1 MNNSEL
7 ETLIRNILREQL
19 VPATPRTLRNAI
31 FQTVD
36 EAVCAA
42 HQAFLRFQ
50 QVPLK
55 TRSALI
61 SATTEKLKPPL
72 TALDDKKPTH
82 KGEGKKKK

>member
-42 HQAFLRFQ
+42 HQAFN
-50 QVPLK
+50 
-55 TRSALI
+55 SAR
-61 SATTEKLKPPL
+61 LKPVAPL
-72 TALDDKKPTH
+72 SVLFAKN
-82 KGEGKKKK
+82 

>member
-19 VPATPRTLRNAI
+19 VPATPRTQRNAI

-42 HQAFLRFQ
+42 LLGLFTLST
-50 QVPLK
+50 VP
-55 TRSALI
+55 A
-61 SATTEKLKPPL
+61 
-72 TALDDKKPTH
+72 
-82 KGEGKKKK
+82 

>member
-42 HQAFLRFQ
+42 HQAFYAFN
-50 QVPLK
+50 
-55 TRSALI
+55 SARLN
-61 SATTEKLKPPL
+61 P
-72 TALDDKKPTH
+72 
-82 KGEGKKKK
+82 

>member
-19 VPATPRTLRNAI
+19 APATQRMQRNAI

-42 HQAFLRFQ
+42 HRAFYAFN
-50 QVPLK
+50 
-55 TRSALI
+55 SAR
-61 SATTEKLKPPL
+61 LKPVAPL
-72 TALDDKKPTH
+72 SAPFAKN
-82 KGEGKKKK
+82 

>member
-36 EAVCAA
+36 GG
-42 HQAFLRFQ
+42 LRSTPGLFTLST
-50 QVPLK
+50 VP
-55 TRSALI
+55 A
-61 SATTEKLKPPL
+61 
-72 TALDDKKPTH
+72 
-82 KGEGKKKK
+82 

>member
-36 EAVCAA
+36 EASAQP
-42 HQAFLRFQ
+42 HQVLFYAFN
-50 QVPLK
+50 
-55 TRSALI
+55 SAR
-61 SATTEKLKPPL
+61 LKPVAPL
-72 TALDDKKPTH
+72 SVLFAKN
-82 KGEGKKKK
+82 